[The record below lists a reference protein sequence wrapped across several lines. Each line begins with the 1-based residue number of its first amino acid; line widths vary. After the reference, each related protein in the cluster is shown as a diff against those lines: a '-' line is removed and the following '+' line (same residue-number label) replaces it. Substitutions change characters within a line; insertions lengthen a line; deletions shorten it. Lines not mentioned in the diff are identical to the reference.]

1 MKKVLLSLIIFI
13 TMFVV
18 VGCQVKTH
26 EVRFNYNNGQE
37 ETVEKVNNGE
47 FISKLI
53 EPIKDEFVFKG
64 WFEDDFEFTSET
76 KVFRNYN
83 LVAKW
88 DVQNILTYQVI
99 LKYNNGNEDL
109 HFNVNV
115 GESINE
121 IIAPVKEGY
130 KFIGWYLNDELFSFD
145 TLVTKD
151 LVLEAKYEVF
161 EEVKIYDVTLIYNNG
176 LDNQTINVVENS
188 TLIELKEP
196 TRDGYIFLGW
206 YLNELEFPIDTKITS
221 NNIILTAKWEKKIV
235 VTTYDVILK
244 YDNGMQD
251 VKLVVEENSILDS
264 LNDPIKPAYNFI
276 GWFVEDEKYDFNSKV
291 VTDLTIVAKYE
302 LIVVDVYHL
311 VTLIFDNGFTN
322 QTFNVKENTL
332 IKDLIE
338 PTKEGYIFIGW
349 YLDEELFNHNTDK
362 ITEETVLVAK
372 WEEIIVV
379 NKYDVTIKYNNGIED
394 LILSIEENLTVQ
406 SLQDPSKVGYNFIGW
421 YVDDVLFDFNTLVTS
436 PIIIEA
442 KYEEIII
449 EISYEVT
456 LIYNNGHED
465 IKFKINKDTV
475 IEGLT
480 NPTKTGFNFIG
491 WYLDGQLFDLENEKI
506 TKDITLVANWEETI
520 VVKTYKV
527 TFKFE
532 NGIQDLVETVEEN
545 NLLTKP
551 NNPNKPGYT
560 FIGWFID
567 DEEYNFLN
575 IVETDLIITAKY
587 EEIKINV
594 YYQVTL
600 LFNNGLEDQK
610 FNVLEDTHINK
621 LVDPTKEGYIFLGW
635 HLNDIIFDYTN
646 EVISNDII
654 LEAKWEEIYVEVN
667 YTITYNLNNGL
678 KDIIVVVNEND
689 IVSKPE
695 NPSRIGYIFIGWFLD
710 DIEFIFNNHINSDLT
725 IDAHWVKETVKYNV
739 EIVLDNGQQNIS
751 YRVIEFEK
759 VTKPQ
764 DPVKN
769 GYNFIGWYLGD
780 NVYDFNSE
788 VTSNI
793 RIEARYRLLTSQDK
807 VVRAIQ
813 LHKEATNFTIVG
825 KGTVSTRL
833 LFTVTQNINIKKSR
847 NGDQIYLFNATH
859 SSMANTFAEYDGT
872 INSGNASVGNVDK
885 YFKKT
890 GTPNTEIKSYDDH
903 ITKYGGGVND
913 NNYIIN
919 YDTITNINEVSNNK
933 FNLTL
938 SLTDSIENYKTNIS
952 SMNPYENKKESIK
965 FSKINITIT
974 LNEIG
979 YFETIEY
986 DEVYQLELNAPVVN
1000 WKNQTMTSKITET
1013 YTYNN

>member
-1 MKKVLLSLIIFI
+1 
-13 TMFVV
+13 MFVV

-26 EVRFNYNNGQE
+26 EVRFNYNNEQE

-53 EPIKDEFVFKG
+53 EPIKEGFVFKG
-64 WFEDDFEFTSET
+64 WFEDDFKFTSET

-99 LKYNNGNEDL
+99 LKYNNGIEDL

-130 KFIGWYLNDELFSFD
+130 KFIGWY
-145 TLVTKD
+145 
-151 LVLEAKYEVF
+151 
-161 EEVKIYDVTLIYNNG
+161 
-176 LDNQTINVVENS
+176 
-188 TLIELKEP
+188 
-196 TRDGYIFLGW
+196 
-206 YLNELEFPIDTKITS
+206 
-221 NNIILTAKWEKKIV
+221 
-235 VTTYDVILK
+235 
-244 YDNGMQD
+244 
-251 VKLVVEENSILDS
+251 
-264 LNDPIKPAYNFI
+264 
-276 GWFVEDEKYDFNSKV
+276 
-291 VTDLTIVAKYE
+291 
-302 LIVVDVYHL
+302 
-311 VTLIFDNGFTN
+311 
-322 QTFNVKENTL
+322 
-332 IKDLIE
+332 
-338 PTKEGYIFIGW
+338 
-349 YLDEELFNHNTDK
+349 
-362 ITEETVLVAK
+362 
-372 WEEIIVV
+372 
-379 NKYDVTIKYNNGIED
+379 
-394 LILSIEENLTVQ
+394 
-406 SLQDPSKVGYNFIGW
+406 
-421 YVDDVLFDFNTLVTS
+421 
-436 PIIIEA
+436 
-442 KYEEIII
+442 
-449 EISYEVT
+449 
-456 LIYNNGHED
+456 
-465 IKFKINKDTV
+465 
-475 IEGLT
+475 
-480 NPTKTGFNFIG
+480 
-491 WYLDGQLFDLENEKI
+491 
-506 TKDITLVANWEETI
+506 
-520 VVKTYKV
+520 
-527 TFKFE
+527 
-532 NGIQDLVETVEEN
+532 
-545 NLLTKP
+545 
-551 NNPNKPGYT
+551 
-560 FIGWFID
+560 
-567 DEEYNFLN
+567 
-575 IVETDLIITAKY
+575 
-587 EEIKINV
+587 
-594 YYQVTL
+594 
-600 LFNNGLEDQK
+600 
-610 FNVLEDTHINK
+610 
-621 LVDPTKEGYIFLGW
+621 
-635 HLNDIIFDYTN
+635 LNDIIFDYTN

-695 NPSRIGYIFIGWFLD
+695 DPSRIGYIFIGWFLD
-710 DIEFIFNNHINSDLT
+710 DIEFIFNNHINSDLI

-833 LFTVTQNINIKKSR
+833 ALFITVTQNINIKKSR

-885 YFKKT
+885 NFKKT

-986 DEVYQLELNAPVVN
+986 DEVYQLELNIPVLN

>member
-53 EPIKDEFVFKG
+53 EPIKEGFVFKG
-64 WFEDDFEFTSET
+64 WFEDDFKFTSET

-99 LKYNNGNEDL
+99 LKYNNGIEDL

-176 LDNQTINVVENS
+176 LDNQTIKVVENS

-221 NNIILTAKWEKKIV
+221 NNIILTAKWEKEIV

-264 LNDPIKPAYNFI
+264 LNDPIKPGYNFI

-322 QTFNVKENTL
+322 QTFKVKENTL

-338 PTKEGYIFIGW
+338 PTKEGYIFLGW
-349 YLDEELFNHNTDK
+349 Y
-362 ITEETVLVAK
+362 
-372 WEEIIVV
+372 
-379 NKYDVTIKYNNGIED
+379 
-394 LILSIEENLTVQ
+394 
-406 SLQDPSKVGYNFIGW
+406 
-421 YVDDVLFDFNTLVTS
+421 
-436 PIIIEA
+436 
-442 KYEEIII
+442 
-449 EISYEVT
+449 
-456 LIYNNGHED
+456 
-465 IKFKINKDTV
+465 
-475 IEGLT
+475 
-480 NPTKTGFNFIG
+480 
-491 WYLDGQLFDLENEKI
+491 
-506 TKDITLVANWEETI
+506 
-520 VVKTYKV
+520 
-527 TFKFE
+527 
-532 NGIQDLVETVEEN
+532 
-545 NLLTKP
+545 
-551 NNPNKPGYT
+551 
-560 FIGWFID
+560 
-567 DEEYNFLN
+567 
-575 IVETDLIITAKY
+575 
-587 EEIKINV
+587 
-594 YYQVTL
+594 
-600 LFNNGLEDQK
+600 
-610 FNVLEDTHINK
+610 
-621 LVDPTKEGYIFLGW
+621 
-635 HLNDIIFDYTN
+635 LNDIIFDYTN

-695 NPSRIGYIFIGWFLD
+695 DPSRIGYIFIGWFLD

-813 LHKEATNFTIVG
+813 LHKDSTNFTIVG

-833 LFTVTQNINIKKSR
+833 LFSVTQNINIKKSR
-847 NGDQIYLFNATH
+847 NGDQIYLFNATY

-885 YFKKT
+885 NFKKT

-952 SMNPYENKKESIK
+952 SMNPYESRKESIK

-986 DEVYQLELNAPVVN
+986 DEVYQLELNIPILQ